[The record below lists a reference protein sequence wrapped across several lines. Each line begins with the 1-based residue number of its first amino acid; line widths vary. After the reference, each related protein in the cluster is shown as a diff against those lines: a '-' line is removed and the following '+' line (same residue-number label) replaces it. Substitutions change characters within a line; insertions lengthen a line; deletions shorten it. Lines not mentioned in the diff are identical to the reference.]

1 MNVDPFRLRVMKAV
15 TDQIKTITVAN
26 GYKHDL
32 NDYADAAGRVSQR
45 VFRGRDLFGAS
56 DPLPMISVLEDFRP
70 QEQTDGGRDSRSSVQ
85 TGEWKL
91 LIQGFV
97 EDDAENPLDRAYHL
111 GADVIVALVKAKTA
125 PEFKNNI
132 LGLGGSLPCVSGL
145 KIGQLIA
152 RPKDGDVSDV
162 AFFFLTITLTLIE
175 DLENPF
181 A

>member
-15 TDQIKTITVAN
+15 TNQIKTVTVAN
-26 GYKHDL
+26 SFKHDL
-32 NDYADAAGRVSQR
+32 NDYTDAAGRISER

-56 DPLPMISVLEDFRP
+56 DPLPMVSVLEDFRP

-85 TGEWKL
+85 TGDWKL

-97 EDDAENPLDRAYHL
+97 EDDPDHPLDNAYRL
-111 GADVIVALVKAKTA
+111 GADVVKALVKGKTDSA
-125 PEFKNNI
+125 YKNNI
-132 LGLGGSLPCVSGL
+132 LGLGGSMPCVTGL
-145 KIGQLIA
+145 KIGQTIA

-162 AFFFLTITLTLIE
+162 AFFFLTITLTLVE